1 VAGRGLVT
9 SFVSEV
15 RSLILEGRPCDI
27 MGCGTKGGLRQPG
40 ATEIPITDYAG
51 ILNFSPA
58 DQLLTVRAGTRLA
71 DLLPEIEAHG
81 QTLPLARFGEGFEYL
96 GGLPGTVGGTI
107 ATGLPHFLEARFGH
121 WTDWLLGAR
130 ILTGDGLDAKSGSQA
145 VKSVAGFDIY
155 KMLVGSRGTLGLILE
170 VHLRTY
176 PLEAFRPPTPNAV
189 PCSGPFGVQRVAAE
203 DFSRQFAAYG
213 DRLLAAEEESKTVW
227 FKGEPL
233 PAPSGWVHHSGV
245 RQGGSSPLVE
255 KYLARARE
263 TFNPG
268 ALLNRAECEGIR

>member
-1 VAGRGLVT
+1 M
-9 SFVSEV
+9 
-15 RSLILEGRPCDI
+15 ILGGGPCDI
-27 MGCGTKGGLRQPG
+27 LGSGTKGGLRHAG
-40 ATEIPITDYAG
+40 AGEIPMTDYAG

-71 DLLPEIEAHG
+71 DLLPEIEAQG

-107 ATGLPHFLEARFGH
+107 SAGLPHFLEARFGH

-176 PLEAFRPPTPNAV
+176 PLEAFRPPTPKAV
-189 PCSGPFGVQRVAAE
+189 AHTGPFGVQRVAAE
-203 DFSRQFAAYG
+203 DFDALRDGYG

-227 FKGEPL
+227 FTGEPL
-233 PAPSGWVHHSGV
+233 AAPSGWVQHDGV
-245 RQGGSSPLVE
+245 RRGGSSSLVE
-255 KYLARARE
+255 KYRARARE
-263 TFNPG
+263 TFNSG
-268 ALLNRAECEGIR
+268 AVLNRAECERTR